1 MFIVVGKFGA
11 LSTAIIIVTTTF
23 PFPIPIRQMI
33 RRVPTVFARIVCVR
47 KTKTKLRIV
56 HRSHCAVNETSKGLG
71 HIFFRL
77 PLPPAED
84 SLQGSPQVPSF
95 FGSTPYQ
102 GPMLHFGGHWF
113 WLFQEDLRGYMC
125 LILLRLRW
133 LRLLAFHCIIPVAT
147 QTTPQHHHYHD
158 HRHAKRE
165 IERCIYDAIKRRI
178 QRYDRTFANVK
189 DRRRDEWGIVKTL
202 ITTIT
207 TVMMM
212 MMMMMIDGLIR
223 ENYPRWYK

>member
-84 SLQGSPQVPSF
+84 SLQGSPRVPSF
-95 FGSTPYQ
+95 FRIHTVPRA
-102 GPMLHFGGHWF
+102 HATF
-113 WLFQEDLRGYMC
+113 RRK
-125 LILLRLRW
+125 LILAVPGRSARLHV
-133 LRLLAFHCIIPVAT
+133 LDFTKVALASLACFSLHHTGSNANH
-147 QTTPQHHHYHD
+147 TTASSLSRPSTRKERD
-158 HRHAKRE
+158 RE
-165 IERCIYDAIKRRI
+165 MYI
-178 QRYDRTFANVK
+178 
-189 DRRRDEWGIVKTL
+189 RRDKKT
-202 ITTIT
+202 
-207 TVMMM
+207 
-212 MMMMMIDGLIR
+212 DSKIR
-223 ENYPRWYK
+223 SDVC